1 VLVAPLGSL
10 AVRMLLATTPSPTPT
25 LTPTPT
31 TSVTAGPTSNP
42 VAAVSNAVKATLV
55 QTDATC
61 VKGNLSVCGLTWQLT
76 GLKGLGQ
83 TLQVVLGVPLKIFV
97 IVVIAILLRR
107 LLQRVIRRSA
117 ERIAAGDGAHDN
129 GTASA
134 AVLFTRRQARARTLA
149 SVLSSSMTALIVIVA
164 ILMVMQEVGLPTAP
178 LLASASVIGVAL
190 GLGAQSLIRDIV
202 SGVFMIAEDQ
212 YGVGDVID
220 VGEATGS
227 VEAVGLRITRL
238 RDVNGTVWYVRNGE
252 ILRVGNQ
259 SQGWA
264 RAVLDVNVGLGEDL
278 DHVQAVLLQI
288 AEQLRADP
296 AFGPYVLGEP
306 EVWGVESLTVDG
318 VLMRVVVKTQPLQQW
333 TVARELR
340 KRIKNTFD
348 ADGIE
353 MKSAP
358 RPMMQDDP
366 NPAAAP
372 ADPAPAPAQPDPPP
386 RRPTGP
392 LD

>member
-1 VLVAPLGSL
+1 MLSAPLGPL
-10 AVRMLLATTPSPTPT
+10 AVRVLLTATQSPTPSPTS
-25 LTPTPT
+25 
-31 TSVTAGPTSNP
+31 SVGASPSATANP
-42 VAAVSNAVKATLV
+42 VASATNTVRESFLS
-55 QTDATC
+55 TGRTC
-61 VKGNLSVCGLTWQLT
+61 TKGDFSICGLTWKLT
-76 GLKGLGQ
+76 GHKVLGEV
-83 TLQVVLGVPLKIFV
+83 LQVVLGVPLKIIV
-97 IVVIAILLRR
+97 IILVAVLLRR
-107 LLQRVIRRSA
+107 LLQRVIRNSA
-117 ERIAAGDGAHDN
+117 ESIAAGN
-129 GTASA
+129 GQHENSTASGVA
-134 AVLFTRRQARARTLA
+134 LFTRRQARARTLA

-164 ILMVMQEVGLPTAP
+164 VLMVMQELGLPTAP

-278 DHVQAVLLQI
+278 DHVQRVLLRI
-288 AEQLRADP
+288 AEQLRAEP
-296 AFGPYVLGEP
+296 EFGGYIVDEP

-318 VLMRVVVKTQPLQQW
+318 VLMRVVVKTLPLQQW
-333 TVARELR
+333 TIARELR

-372 ADPAPAPAQPDPPP
+372 ADPASAPAQQDPPP
-386 RRPTGP
+386 RRPTGA
-392 LD
+392 LE